1 VQSVAPVYLG
11 LGKWKN
17 PETLRDRDIFVIGVN
32 PADPSISLAGVAENV
47 EHLKLED
54 ALLFDLASRPEYGP
68 IARRITGG
76 ERLDTELNTRKV
88 HVRGLFRM
96 GTSFAADGNV
106 IMSDLNFL
114 RFFPNRPAGMIE
126 LGLIRLQPGAD
137 PRVVRDQLQSALPE
151 DVRILTR
158 PEYLNIEHAYW
169 GQRTPIG
176 FVITAGLLI
185 GFVVGSVI
193 VYQILYTDVI
203 DHLKEY
209 ATLKAIGY
217 SDRFLFGVVLQQAVI
232 LSVLGF
238 FPGCLAAGGIFFL
251 TRRITLLPA
260 YLTMDRA
267 TLVFLLTLLMCS
279 IAGAFAIR
287 KLRSADPA
295 DIF

>member
-1 VQSVAPVYLG
+1 
-11 LGKWKN
+11 
-17 PETLRDRDIFVIGVN
+17 
-32 PADPSISLAGVAENV
+32 
-47 EHLKLED
+47 
-54 ALLFDLASRPEYGP
+54 
-68 IARRITGG
+68 
-76 ERLDTELNTRKV
+76 
-88 HVRGLFRM
+88 
-96 GTSFAADGNV
+96 
-106 IMSDLNFL
+106 
-114 RFFPNRPAGMIE
+114 
-126 LGLIRLQPGAD
+126 
-137 PRVVRDQLQSALPE
+137 
-151 DVRILTR
+151 
-158 PEYLNIEHAYW
+158 
-169 GQRTPIG
+169 
-176 FVITAGLLI
+176 AGLLI

-279 IAGAFAIR
+279 IAGAF
-287 KLRSADPA
+287 
-295 DIF
+295 